1 MTNPQTMFK
10 GANGPVL
17 AAIKIQTCWR
27 RHKAFSAFDQLKF
40 LMRMATIIQRKYRL
54 YRLKMSTKAKVT
66 KLKEASLEV
75 WRQMQ
80 EEFKR
85 CWPEIK
91 KETRVEIHINSYT
104 ISEQK
109 RMSLD

>member
-1 MTNPQTMFK
+1 
-10 GANGPVL
+10 
-17 AAIKIQTCWR
+17 
-27 RHKAFSAFDQLKF
+27 
-40 LMRMATIIQRKYRL
+40 
-54 YRLKMSTKAKVT
+54 MSTKAKVT